1 MVHQKISY
9 WCGLASAA
17 NALECLGIVVDQEH
31 LATLCHVTKRHGT
44 SETELMRALLAY
56 KVKVDPWDSRRRRR
70 STQWLQAH
78 LWDRG
83 PAILC
88 VDSQQHWIV
97 AIGILNQTSIWVF
110 DPATGCGLERIEIGE
125 LADRWRLPNRF
136 KGPNYYGVGVS
147 K

>member
-1 MVHQKISY
+1 
-9 WCGLASAA
+9 LASAA

-56 KVKVDPWDSRRRRR
+56 KVKVDPWDSRGRRQSLR
-70 STQWLQAH
+70 WLATH
-78 LWDRG
+78 VTEEG
-83 PAILC
+83 PAILA
-88 VDSQQHWIV
+88 VDNQQHWV
-97 AIGILNQTSIWVF
+97 TVVGATMRQAIDNWRMWIF
-110 DPATGCGLERIEIGE
+110 DPAAGEGWGLYSPAE